1 MYRHLFPFLL
11 FESSNLSTI
20 LKQLTVQIST
30 VLTAREPVLRTR
42 KCETPHACRGGAPGN
57 ARWNFRD
64 SRQRR
69 FCFRLCKLFP
79 AALTLQIPTS
89 RGLPNAIDNVR
100 HRAFMRGGVPRF
112 GGKDDGFQRKKENS
126 PKGLSFFLWC
136 AFGDFRHKTKV
147 TARRGGET

>member
-1 MYRHLFPFLL
+1 MCGRCGNLAELIALGVPATLAVQL
-11 FESSNLSTI
+11 SISS
-20 LKQLTVQIST
+20 
-30 VLTAREPVLRTR
+30 TAREPVLRTR
-42 KCETPHACRGGAPGN
+42 KCETPHACRAEAPGN

-69 FCFRLCKLFP
+69 LCFRLCKLFP

-136 AFGDFRHKTKV
+136 AFAYFRRTAKV
-147 TARRGGET
+147 SACPA